1 MHRGESGPTASTRG
15 HTCYIR
21 GVRPIALILHRAAAL
36 SALVFSAATA
46 VDYYGPSPRFC
57 QSGAG
62 CEVVHAW
69 SASFRLDL
77 VLPAFGLLF
86 YSFVF
91 ALSIAPKPSLRK
103 LGARASLLGALGAIA
118 FITLQGAYIG
128 AWCWLCLGV
137 DVSAIVAALAAI
149 PFAKEPLMREP
160 FSTEDARS
168 WRSPWWPAWAL
179 AIGFPL
185 AWGLT
190 APPSPIPD
198 GVRARYVEGAVN
210 VVLLSDPECPFCR
223 RMHPA
228 LDEAI
233 REARDAGVNVHVDRV
248 LVPLPFH
255 PAARGASH
263 AILCT
268 PDAQREA
275 MTTLVYEGRLVRDAL
290 IGYARQLELDEAA
303 FVACMDD
310 PATHARVEEN
320 LAYAASVGMQG
331 LPTTY
336 IGERTVLG
344 FDARRGAEPFREALA
359 AARDEGP
366 PKRVWW
372 PFALVPLVVLALA
385 ALGRPRASKPTA

>member
-1 MHRGESGPTASTRG
+1 MRS
-15 HTCYIR
+15 
-21 GVRPIALILHRAAAL
+21 IALILHRAAAL

-46 VDYYGPSPRFC
+46 VDYYGSSPRFC
-57 QSGAG
+57 QSGGG

-77 VLPAFGLLF
+77 VLPALGLVF
-86 YSFVF
+86 YTLIFV
-91 ALSIAPKPSLRK
+91 LSLAPKASLRK
-103 LGARASLLGALGAIA
+103 LGARGALLGALGAIV
-118 FITLQGAYIG
+118 FLTLQGAYIG
-128 AWCWLCLGV
+128 AWCWLCVGV
-137 DVSAIVAALAAI
+137 DVSAIVAAAAAI
-149 PFAKEPLMREP
+149 PFVSEPLMKEPL
-160 FSTEDARS
+160 STEDARS
-168 WRSPWWPAWAL
+168 WRSVWWPAWAL

-198 GVRARYVEGAVN
+198 GVRARYVDGAVN

-233 REARDAGVNVHVDRV
+233 REAREAGATVYVDRV

-255 PAARGASH
+255 PAARVASH

-268 PDAQREA
+268 PEEQREA

-290 IGYARQLELDEAA
+290 IGFARQLELDEAT

-310 PATHARVEEN
+310 PATDARVEEN
-320 LAYAASVGMQG
+320 LAYAEAVGMQG

-344 FDARRGAEPFREALA
+344 FDARLGAEPFREAIA
-359 AARDEGP
+359 AARTEGP
-366 PKRVWW
+366 PQRIWW
-372 PFALVPLVVLALA
+372 PFALVAIVVLALG
-385 ALGRPRASKPTA
+385 ALARPRSKS

>member
-1 MHRGESGPTASTRG
+1 MRS
-15 HTCYIR
+15 
-21 GVRPIALILHRAAAL
+21 IALILHRAAAL

-77 VLPAFGLLF
+77 VLPALGLVF
-86 YSFVF
+86 YTLIFV
-91 ALSIAPKPSLRK
+91 LSLAPKASLRT
-103 LGARASLLGALGAIA
+103 LGARGAVLGALGAIA
-118 FITLQGAYIG
+118 FLTLHGAYIG
-128 AWCWLCLGV
+128 AWCWLCVGV
-137 DVSAIVAALAAI
+137 DVSAIVAAAAAI
-149 PFAKEPLMREP
+149 PFVSDPLMKEPL
-160 FSTEDARS
+160 STEDTRS
-168 WRSPWWPAWAL
+168 WRSVWWPTWAL

-185 AWGLT
+185 ALGLT

-198 GVRARYVEGAVN
+198 GVRARYVDGAVN
-210 VVLLSDPECPFCR
+210 VVLLSDPECPYCR

-233 REARDAGVNVHVDRV
+233 REAREAGATVHVDRV

-255 PAARGASH
+255 PAARVASH

-268 PDAQREA
+268 PEAQREA

-290 IGYARQLELDEAA
+290 IGFARQLELDEAA

-310 PATHARVEEN
+310 PATDARVEEN
-320 LAYAASVGMQG
+320 LAYAEAVGMQG

-336 IGERTVLG
+336 IGERTILG
-344 FDARRGAEPFREALA
+344 FDARLGAEPFREAIA
-359 AARDEGP
+359 AARTEGP

-372 PFALVPLVVLALA
+372 PFALVAIVVLALA
-385 ALGRPRASKPTA
+385 ALVRPRSKS